1 MRHRGYLSGRERAAR
16 SRLVK
21 LLSQRP
27 LLRGGLVTMARSC
40 GKQGCKCG
48 RGEKH
53 VSMYLSV
60 RMEGKRKMVYVP
72 RQLEEEVRSW
82 VETYREVE
90 RDIDVLSEGCTERL
104 LKKKNEARGEKKAKK
119 AKKGKAR

>member
-1 MRHRGYLSGRERAAR
+1 MRHRGYLSARERAAR

-40 GKQGCKCG
+40 GKQGCKCA

-53 VSMYLSV
+53 VSLYLSARV
-60 RMEGKRKMVYVP
+60 EGKRKMIYVP
-72 RQLEEEVRSW
+72 RSMEEVVRAW

-90 RDIDVLSEGCTERL
+90 RQIELLSESCMERV
-104 LKKKNEARGEKKAKK
+104 LKEKKSRREHKTG
-119 AKKGKAR
+119 GKRGSG

>member
-1 MRHRGYLSGRERAAR
+1 MRHRGYLSARERAAR

-40 GKQGCKCG
+40 GKQGCKCA

-53 VSMYLSV
+53 VSLYLSARV
-60 RMEGKRKMVYVP
+60 EGKRKMIYVP
-72 RQLEEEVRSW
+72 RSMEEVVRAW

-90 RDIDVLSEGCTERL
+90 RQIELLSESCMERV
-104 LKKKNEARGEKKAKK
+104 LKEQKSRREHKTGGKRGS
-119 AKKGKAR
+119 G